1 MPDRR
6 LKDDAGSMENA
17 VAHGLG
23 VLFWVAVW
31 FAVASFVGNELLLA
45 GPVETAKALLRSL
58 GEPDFWK
65 ATGNTT
71 ARILAAGTIS
81 SLAGIVLGA
90 LAYRFRLVKE
100 AMFAPLQ
107 VMKSAPVA
115 CVIVIVLVAWGS
127 AGALVA
133 IVAFVAFPPFY
144 VNMMQALE
152 ARPRQAETVLRL
164 AGVSK
169 ARVFAACIWPSAL
182 PFFVAASKTAVAM
195 SWRAGI
201 TAELLCLPMD
211 SLGSAVYASKLT
223 LDSGSLLALT
233 IVVMVLSWLCE
244 KAVVALLQLTGKA
257 GRLAVRRSTSSGAAS
272 GSADAEGGASTAIVM
287 DEVRKAY
294 DGNDVLECFALC
306 VRPGERVCLMAPTGS
321 GKSTAIAVMLGVEAA
336 DSGSVRA
343 PDRLGVML
351 QTASLVGGI
360 TACENVMLAA
370 ADGVTEQQARNALRE
385 LLPQD
390 ACDVKPGELSGGM
403 RRLVEIVRAMLSGGQ
418 AIVLDEPFAG
428 LDEERHRR
436 ACAFV
441 LENLHGRPLVV
452 ATHDRSDVGMLEA
465 QTIGV

>member
-1 MPDRR
+1 MPDQRH
-6 LKDDAGSMENA
+6 KDNASNVENA

-31 FAVASFVGNELLLA
+31 FAVAAFVGNDLLLA
-45 GPVETAKALLRSL
+45 GPVDAFAALLRSL
-58 GEPDFWK
+58 GEPSFWK
-65 ATGNTT
+65 ATANTT
-71 ARILAAGTIS
+71 ARILAAGTLS
-81 SLAGIVLGA
+81 SLAGIALGA

-127 AGALVA
+127 AGALVT

-169 ARVFAACIWPSAL
+169 VRVFAACIWPAAL
-182 PFFVAASKTAVAM
+182 PFFVAASKTAVAL

-233 IVVMVLSWLCE
+233 IVVMVLSWACE
-244 KAVVALLQLTGKA
+244 KAVVAVLQLTGRTA
-257 GRLAVRRSTSSGAAS
+257 RLAIRGGKGAAS
-272 GSADAEGGASTAIVM
+272 SVSPEAAGSGSAAIVM
-287 DEVRKAY
+287 EEVRKGY
-294 DGNDVLECFALC
+294 DGNKVLEGFALC

-321 GKSTAIAVMLGVEAA
+321 GKSTAIAVMLGAATA

-343 PDRLGVML
+343 PERFGAML
-351 QTASLVGGI
+351 QTASLVDGL
-360 TACENVMLAA
+360 TACENVLLAA
-370 ADGVTEQQARNALRE
+370 GSGVTEQQVREALRE
-385 LLPQD
+385 LLPQN
-390 ACDVKPGELSGGM
+390 ACDRKPGELSGGM
-403 RRLVEIVRAMLSGGQ
+403 KRLTEIVRAMLSDGQ

-428 LDEERHRR
+428 LDEKSHLK
-436 ACAFV
+436 ACAFI

-452 ATHDRSDVGMLEA
+452 ATHDRSDVDLLKA
-465 QTIGV
+465 QMVKA

>member
-1 MPDRR
+1 MHDQRP
-6 LKDDAGSMENA
+6 KENASNVENA

-31 FAVASFVGNELLLA
+31 FAVAAFVGNDLLLA
-45 GPVETAKALLRSL
+45 GPVDAFAALLRSL
-58 GEPDFWK
+58 GEPSFWK
-65 ATGNTT
+65 ATANTT
-71 ARILAAGTIS
+71 ARILAAGTLS
-81 SLAGIVLGA
+81 SLAGIALGA

-127 AGALVA
+127 AGALVT

-164 AGVSK
+164 GGVSK
-169 ARVFAACIWPSAL
+169 VRVFAACIWPAAL
-182 PFFVAASKTAVAM
+182 PFFVAASKTAVAL

-233 IVVMVLSWLCE
+233 IVVMVLSWACE
-244 KAVVALLQLTGKA
+244 KAVVAVLQLTGRTA
-257 GRLAVRRSTSSGAAS
+257 RLAVRGSKGAALSVSAEAAGS
-272 GSADAEGGASTAIVM
+272 GSAAIVM
-287 DEVRKAY
+287 EEVRKGY
-294 DGNDVLECFALC
+294 DDNRVLEAFALR
-306 VRPGERVCLMAPTGS
+306 VEPGERVCLMAPTGS
-321 GKSTAIAVMLGVEAA
+321 GKSTAIAVMLGAATA

-343 PDRLGVML
+343 PERFGAML
-351 QTASLVGGI
+351 QTASLVGGL
-360 TACENVMLAA
+360 TACENVLLAA
-370 ADGVTEQQARNALRE
+370 GSGVTEQQVREALRE

-390 ACDVKPGELSGGM
+390 ACDRKPGELSGGM
-403 RRLVEIVRAMLSGGQ
+403 KRLTEIVRAMLSDGQ

-428 LDEERHRR
+428 LDDKSHRK

-452 ATHDRSDVGMLEA
+452 ATHDLSDVDLLKA
-465 QTIGV
+465 QMVKA

>member
-6 LKDDAGSMENA
+6 IKDNASNVENA

-31 FAVASFVGNELLLA
+31 FAVAAFVGNDLLLA
-45 GPVETAKALLRSL
+45 GPVDAFAALLRSL
-58 GEPDFWK
+58 GEPSFWK
-65 ATGNTT
+65 ATANTT
-71 ARILAAGTIS
+71 ARILAAGTLS
-81 SLAGIVLGA
+81 SLAGIALGA

-127 AGALVA
+127 AGALVT

-169 ARVFAACIWPSAL
+169 VRVFAACIWPAAL
-182 PFFVAASKTAVAM
+182 PFFVAASKTAVAL

-233 IVVMVLSWLCE
+233 IVVMALSWACE
-244 KAVVALLQLTGKA
+244 KAVVAVLQLTGRTS
-257 GRLAVRRSTSSGAAS
+257 RLAIRGGKGAAS
-272 GSADAEGGASTAIVM
+272 SVSAEAAGSGSAAIVM
-287 DEVRKAY
+287 EEVRKGY
-294 DGNDVLECFALC
+294 DGNDVLEGFALC
-306 VRPGERVCLMAPTGS
+306 VSPGERVCLMAPTGS
-321 GKSTAIAVMLGVEAA
+321 GKSTAIAVMLGAATA

-343 PDRLGVML
+343 PERFGAML
-351 QTASLVGGI
+351 QTASLVGGL
-360 TACENVMLAA
+360 TACENVLLAA
-370 ADGVTEQQARNALRE
+370 GSGVTEQQVREALRE
-385 LLPQD
+385 LLPQN
-390 ACDVKPGELSGGM
+390 ACDRKPGELSGGM
-403 RRLVEIVRAMLSGGQ
+403 KRLTEIVRAMLSDGQ

-428 LDEERHRR
+428 LDEKSHLK
-436 ACAFV
+436 ACAFI

-452 ATHDRSDVGMLEA
+452 ATHDRSDVDLLKA
-465 QTIGV
+465 QMVKA

>member
-6 LKDDAGSMENA
+6 IKDNASNVENA

-31 FAVASFVGNELLLA
+31 FAVAAFVGNDLLLA
-45 GPVETAKALLRSL
+45 GPVDAFAALLRSL
-58 GEPDFWK
+58 GEPSFWK
-65 ATGNTT
+65 ATANTT
-71 ARILAAGTIS
+71 ARILAAGTLS
-81 SLAGIVLGA
+81 SLAGIALGA

-127 AGALVA
+127 AGALVT

-169 ARVFAACIWPSAL
+169 TRVFAACIWPAAL
-182 PFFVAASKTAVAM
+182 PFFVAASKTAVAL

-223 LDSGSLLALT
+223 LDSRSLLALT
-233 IVVMVLSWLCE
+233 IVVMVLSWACE
-244 KAVVALLQLTGKA
+244 KAVVAMLQLTGRTA
-257 GRLAVRRSTSSGAAS
+257 RLAVRGSKGAAS
-272 GSADAEGGASTAIVM
+272 SVSPEAAGSDSAAIVM
-287 DEVRKAY
+287 EEVRKGY
-294 DGNDVLECFALC
+294 DGNEVLEGFTLC

-321 GKSTAIAVMLGVEAA
+321 GKSTAIAVMLGDAAA

-343 PDRLGVML
+343 PERFGAML
-351 QTASLVGGI
+351 QTASLVDGL
-360 TACENVMLAA
+360 TACENVLLAA
-370 ADGVTEQQARNALRE
+370 GSSVTEQQAREALRE

-390 ACDVKPGELSGGM
+390 ACDRKPGELSGGM
-403 RRLVEIVRAMLSGGQ
+403 KRLTEIVRAMLSDGQ

-428 LDEERHRR
+428 LDEKSHLK
-436 ACAFV
+436 ACSFI
-441 LENLHGRPLVV
+441 LKNLHERPLVV
-452 ATHDRSDVGMLEA
+452 ATHDRSDVDLLKA
-465 QTIGV
+465 QMVGV

>member
-1 MPDRR
+1 MPDQRS
-6 LKDDAGSMENA
+6 KDNASNVENA

-31 FAVASFVGNELLLA
+31 FAVAEFVGNDLLLA
-45 GPVETAKALLRSL
+45 GPFDAFAALLRSL
-58 GEPDFWK
+58 GEPSFWK
-65 ATGNTT
+65 ATANTT
-71 ARILAAGTIS
+71 ARILAAGTLS
-81 SLAGIVLGA
+81 SLAGIALGA

-127 AGALVA
+127 AGALVT

-144 VNMMQALE
+144 VNMAQALE
-152 ARPRQAETVLRL
+152 SRPRQAETALRL

-182 PFFVAASKTAVAM
+182 PFFVTASKTAVAL

-233 IVVMVLSWLCE
+233 IVVMVLSWACE
-244 KAVVALLQLTGKA
+244 KAVVAVLQLTGRTA
-257 GRLAVRRSTSSGAAS
+257 RLAIRGSKDAASSVSAEAAGS
-272 GSADAEGGASTAIVM
+272 GSAAIVM
-287 DEVRKAY
+287 EEVRKGY
-294 DGNDVLECFALC
+294 DGNDVLEGFALC

-321 GKSTAIAVMLGVEAA
+321 GKSTAIAVMLGAATA
-336 DSGSVRA
+336 DSGRVHA
-343 PDRLGVML
+343 PERFGAML
-351 QTASLVGGI
+351 QTASLVGGL
-360 TACENVMLAA
+360 TACENVLLAA
-370 ADGVTEQQARNALRE
+370 GSGVTEQRAREALRE

-390 ACDVKPGELSGGM
+390 ACDRKPGELSGGM
-403 RRLVEIVRAMLSGGQ
+403 RRLTEIVRAMLSDGQ

-428 LDEERHRR
+428 LDEESHRK
-436 ACAFV
+436 ACAFI

-452 ATHDRSDVGMLEA
+452 ATHDLSDVDLLKA
-465 QTIGV
+465 QMVKA